1 MTPGYSAVIESTNES
16 TNTSIKGPFRQYPN
30 DLAAS
35 ITGRPYLSWSQ
46 IRSFRSC
53 PRAFAF
59 RYVEQVEPAFVA
71 SALLHGGAIHAA
83 LEAHFEHR
91 MIGSDLPLD
100 DLVTAYREA
109 WHERLDQQGDVPVRY
124 NKGEDAERLMES
136 AGQLLEAFLASP
148 LAEPAGSIIGIEE
161 TLTGPLAADLPDLLA
176 IIDLIV
182 ADGDDLRIT
191 DFKTSRSKWGDAK
204 VSEAAEQLRLYRVMS
219 DSLTDDDPDIH
230 LTFGV
235 LVKTKTPSVQV
246 LDVPDSPANPDH
258 LAHTIRPV
266 WRAMQFGIDYT
277 NPSLAGCAGCLY
289 RDRCPTR
296 DG

>member
-1 MTPGYSAVIESTNES
+1 MITANTTPTTNS
-16 TNTSIKGPFRQYPN
+16 PN
-30 DLAAS
+30 NIAES

-46 IRSFRSC
+46 IGSFRSC

-59 RYVEQVEPAFVA
+59 RYVEQVEPAFV
-71 SALLHGGAIHAA
+71 SSNLLHGGAIHAA
-83 LEAHFEHR
+83 LQAHFEHR
-91 MIGSDLPLD
+91 MIGTDLPLA

-109 WHERLDQQGDVPVRY
+109 WHQRLDQQGDVPVRY
-124 NKGEDAERLMES
+124 NRGEDAESLTDG
-136 AGQLLEAFLASP
+136 AGKLLEAFLASP

-176 IIDLIV
+176 IVDLIV
-182 ADGDDLRIT
+182 ADGDGLRIT

-204 VSEAAEQLRLYRVMS
+204 VSEAAEQLRLYQVMS
-219 DSLTDDDPDIH
+219 DSLSEDGTNIH

-246 LDVPDSPANPDH
+246 LDVPHSAANADH

-266 WRAMQFGIDYT
+266 WRAMQLGIDYT
-277 NPSLAGCAGCLY
+277 NPSLAGCTGCPY
-289 RDRCPTR
+289 RHRCPAH
-296 DG
+296 GS